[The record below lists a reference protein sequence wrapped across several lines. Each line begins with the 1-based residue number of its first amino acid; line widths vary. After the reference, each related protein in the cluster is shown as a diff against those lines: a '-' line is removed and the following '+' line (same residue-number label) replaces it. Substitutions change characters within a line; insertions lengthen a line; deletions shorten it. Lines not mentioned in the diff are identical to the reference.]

1 MLGLETGFCARIR
14 QRAQLREFWYQRGFW
29 RIRGSI
35 AKNGSSCASAIVG
48 STRTGGPGRG
58 QSGPR
63 TGRAEVKQPTESKDL
78 PAITVKS
85 PQRTQRPARGVCSSL
100 KAPPHLRLPDWP
112 GRSRWPLEDLRV
124 TGTGTLNLA
133 SGVKPKGVHVL
144 VLSDAGSRASRGRSR
159 NAVDQNRHKTGV
171 PPDFCAEPE
180 NGSIDTDGSDR
191 TKAAQPPNS
200 GVHRCG
206 R

>member
-1 MLGLETGFCARIR
+1 MLGLETGCSARIR
-14 QRAQLREFWYQRGFW
+14 QRAQLREFWSQRAFR

-35 AKNGSSCASAIVG
+35 AQCGSSRTYAIAG

-63 TGRAEVKQPTESKDL
+63 TGNAEVTQPTESKDL
-78 PAITVKS
+78 PVITVKS
-85 PQRTQRPARGVCSSL
+85 PQRTQRLARSVGSSL
-100 KAPPHLRLPDWP
+100 EAHPHLRLPVWP
-112 GRSRWPLEDLRV
+112 RRGRWPLEDFRV

-133 SGVKPKGVHVL
+133 SEEKLRGLHVL
-144 VLSDAGSRASRGRSR
+144 VLSDFGSRGSRGRFR
-159 NAVDQNRHKTGV
+159 NAADQNRHKTGV

-180 NGSIDTDGSDR
+180 NGSIDTDGSAR
-191 TKAAQPPNS
+191 AKAAQPPNS